1 MRILAVGLLVNL
13 AGSLSLLTTVLLDLG
28 LGFLLVSLF
37 VMVSAIGLIFPNAT
51 ALGLSGHADQA
62 GTASALLGLLQ
73 YVIGG
78 LVAPLVGVAGEETA
92 LPLGVVVATVSA
104 TACTL
109 FGLLVVRSVLADRRA
124 AEARDVASQEPPLT
138 TG

>member
-1 MRILAVGLLVNL
+1 
-13 AGSLSLLTTVLLDLG
+13 VL
-28 LGFLLVSLF
+28 
-37 VMVSAIGLIFPNAT
+37 PNAT

-78 LVAPLVGVAGEETA
+78 MVAPLVGVAGEKTA
-92 LPLGVVVATVSA
+92 VPLGVVAITVSA
-104 TACTL
+104 SASAI

-124 AEARDVASQEPPLT
+124 ADARDEASREPPLT

>member
-1 MRILAVGLLVNL
+1 VV
-13 AGSLSLLTTVLLDLG
+13 LDLG
-28 LGFLLVSLF
+28 LPFLLVSLF
-37 VMVSAIGLIFPNAT
+37 VLVSAIGLVLPNAT

-62 GTASALLGLLQ
+62 GSAAALLGLLQ

-92 LPLGVVVATVSA
+92 VPLGIVTATVS
-104 TACTL
+104 TSACAA

-124 AEARDVASQEPPLT
+124 AEAGEAASQEPPLA